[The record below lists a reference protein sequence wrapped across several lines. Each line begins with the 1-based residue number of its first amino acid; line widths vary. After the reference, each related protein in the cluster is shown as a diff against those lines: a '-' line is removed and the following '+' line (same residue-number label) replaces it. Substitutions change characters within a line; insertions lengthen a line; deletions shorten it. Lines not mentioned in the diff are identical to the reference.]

1 MVTDQRI
8 QEQEMATR
16 LQEVA
21 QLGDIRVGG
30 ETLIEDEVIGAIAGV
45 AVHEI
50 EGVASLG
57 ARSLRRAIAERV
69 GGGEE
74 KARGVEVEA
83 GSREAILD
91 LDLRVIYGFSIP
103 EVVIKI
109 RQLVAQRVLE
119 MAGLITKEININVV
133 GMEFPDKAPGRVE

>member
-1 MVTDQRI
+1 M
-8 QEQEMATR
+8 
-16 LQEVA
+16 
-21 QLGDIRVGG
+21 VGG

-45 AVHEI
+45 AVHEV

-57 ARSLRRAIAERV
+57 ARSLRRVIAERV

-133 GMEFPDKAPGRVE
+133 GMEFPDKAPGRVA